1 MASRSNFV
9 VTRSSA
15 CLKLSGAMWSCKSFL
30 HVCGDVPSI
39 SDALLATSY
48 PNTQIEFRPPLRML
62 RIVRVSCSR
71 EDKHPQH
78 HLANDLGVHVARV
91 GSGMI
96 LFFSHDATGCVS
108 RPRYLRANGLCD
120 ESPKFSKPVA

>member
-1 MASRSNFV
+1 
-9 VTRSSA
+9 
-15 CLKLSGAMWSCKSFL
+15 MWSCKSFL
-30 HVCGDVPSI
+30 HVCADVPSI

-78 HLANDLGVHVARV
+78 HLANDLGVHMPRRLTCKCVTHVARV
-91 GSGMI
+91 WQ
-96 LFFSHDATGCVS
+96 
-108 RPRYLRANGLCD
+108 RYDLV
-120 ESPKFSKPVA
+120 F